1 MIASLPPGFI
11 LILGGLLAPLV
22 PARARPAYML
32 TLPVLGFIHLLGLDI
47 GQYGL
52 IEFFTYTLV
61 HVRVPPHGASEI
73 ERALREALR

>member
-32 TLPVLGFIHLLGLDI
+32 ALPVLGFIHLSAS
-47 GQYGL
+47 
-52 IEFFTYTLV
+52 TL
-61 HVRVPPHGASEI
+61 AST
-73 ERALREALR
+73 ASSSSSPTTWCTSASTS